1 MTASDSE
8 PAITETVS
16 VDTSGDRPRRS
27 FLRRLASIV
36 QWMVNLT
43 VAVCL
48 VLVFT
53 PAGDWLGDALIDVD
67 PLTNKGDYIVVLG
80 GNCERA
86 IEAANL
92 YREGWAPKVIVSAL
106 RRNVEGL
113 ADIVKAYGV
122 PADDI
127 LIDGVGTCTATH
139 PETVA
144 RLPGVDKKT
153 DRFIIITSSYHTS
166 RSKACFRRGGYEH
179 ICMQSPAWRAGG
191 RHVGA
196 PGHWTQRAATL
207 STKLYEVLAWA
218 MYRVRGW
225 L

>member
-1 MTASDSE
+1 MTASDSA
-8 PAITETVS
+8 PAIAETVS
-16 VDTSGDRPRRS
+16 VDKSDDRPRRS
-27 FLRRLASIV
+27 FPRRLVSIV
-36 QWMVNLT
+36 QWMVNLA
-43 VAVCL
+43 VAGCL

-67 PLTNKGDYIVVLG
+67 PLTKADYIVVLG
-80 GNCERA
+80 GNRERG

-92 YREGWAPKVIVSAL
+92 YREGWAPKVIVSSSKQG
-106 RRNVEGL
+106 VGGL
-113 ADIVKAYGV
+113 ADFVKACGV

-127 LIDGVGTCTATH
+127 LIDGVGTRTATH

-144 RLPGVDKKT
+144 LLPGVDRKT
-153 DRFIIITSSYHTS
+153 DRFIVITSSYHTS
-166 RSKACFRRGGYEH
+166 RSRACFERGGYEH

-207 STKLYEVLAWA
+207 GSKLYEVLAWS